1 MATSIRRYSNLTREL
16 AITQFKLKY
25 TGSVLGYLWSLF
37 KPMMTFAILF
47 LIFSVLFK
55 IGSRSPNFVLQ
66 LLVAIVLFTFFQE
79 TTIAAMNSIASNGG
93 MIRKAYFPR
102 VVLVIAATLTS
113 AMTFAINMALIIAIA
128 APLNRI
134 TLGWQTLAV
143 PLLIVELYALVLG
156 LSMLL
161 SSLFVFYRDL
171 GHIWEISMQLLIYG
185 SGVMFPLTQLKKPW
199 EQTVLLSNPVA
210 QIIEDVRHALVTPG
224 VKWSAEV
231 MGPYYLIPLGIVAV
245 LVWLGFTVFN
255 RLTPR
260 FAEYL

>member
-1 MATSIRRYSNLTREL
+1 
-16 AITQFKLKY
+16 
-25 TGSVLGYLWSLF
+25 
-37 KPMMTFAILF
+37 
-47 LIFSVLFK
+47 
-55 IGSRSPNFVLQ
+55 
-66 LLVAIVLFTFFQE
+66 
-79 TTIAAMNSIASNGG
+79 
-93 MIRKAYFPR
+93 
-102 VVLVIAATLTS
+102 
-113 AMTFAINMALIIAIA
+113 MALIIAIA

-231 MGPYYLIPLGIVAV
+231 MGPYYLIPLGIVAM